1 MGPNDPV
8 GGECL
13 SKGRSWHRKP
23 PSILL
28 LLCSIGSI
36 GVISGASSAS
46 AQSPQSPIANRSQD
60 ILAQASSSSQ
70 SSAPTEPQ
78 LNAQAFPEPVLDIGI
93 VQRFGEEKTDRLVLN
108 AVSGDRFTL
117 AFETGGQPQEITT
130 SQVVLEV
137 VSSPLPEPMLS
148 EKVVLSSHRSFES
161 AEDSAKYWQEKGIEV
176 EIAQP
181 WKWQV
186 WGKRSVYRSPLLRR
200 LLLKNVQAHG
210 ATTAFID
217 SKVVNEK
224 PQAAF
229 IVDGFRYHRDRVTID
244 AGRDQARID
253 VKARETA
260 NRVYGGDFRLQPNA
274 YGTYTLVN
282 EVPIETYLRGV
293 VPHEIGAGA
302 PRTTIEAQAILART
316 YSLRNL
322 RRFAI
327 DDYELCADTQC
338 QVYWGISGAADVT
351 DRAIAATRGQV
362 LTYNNEL
369 VDALYSSTTGG
380 VTASFS
386 DVWNGPDRP
395 YLQPVVDSVYG
406 LWDLD
411 THNLSTEDGIRTF
424 LNIKEGFNELGWEAF
439 RWRRDGTLLSLA
451 NDVRAYLKVIQHP
464 LVNFSTVEKLEV
476 TERSP
481 SGRVQKLVVTTDLGE
496 VELGKDEV
504 IRALYPP
511 RSTLFYLE
519 PMYEEIA
526 QAPAASTD
534 VAIAPKVDG
543 SDSSG
548 DSEIE
553 VSLDLPDAAPEKQV
567 PSPSEPTRV
576 LKGYGFIG
584 GGFGH
589 GVGMSQTGA
598 YKLGKLGWSSDRIL
612 SFYYPGTTLQPLNA
626 NITFWADP
634 EKSFAASSVRESE
647 EVQLTNSPSD
657 AAANSASAN
666 SSAPASSP
674 EQLSTEAAFESE

>member
-1 MGPNDPV
+1 MSAQGIALDQVIN
-8 GGECL
+8 
-13 SKGRSWHRKP
+13 KGKRLYCA
-23 PSILL
+23 IV
-28 LLCSIGSI
+28 LCSASI
-36 GVISGASSAS
+36 ASGCILPAV
-46 AQSPQSPIANRSQD
+46 AQS
-60 ILAQASSSSQ
+60 QADLNPLPTEETLIQSSSS
-70 SSAPTEPQ
+70 PQ
-78 LNAQAFPEPVLDIGI
+78 HLAQAFPEPILDIGI
-93 VQRFGEEKTDRLVLN
+93 VQRFGEAQADRLVLD
-108 AVSGDRFTL
+108 AVGGDRFTVT
-117 AFETGGQPQEITT
+117 FETGGQPQELTT
-130 SQVVLEV
+130 TQVILEV
-137 VSSPLPEPMLS
+137 VKSPLPEPMLS

-161 AEDSAKYWQEKGIEV
+161 AEDSAQYWQERGIEV
-176 EIAQP
+176 ELAQP
-181 WKWQV
+181 QQWQV
-186 WGKRSVYRSPLLRR
+186 WGKRSVYRTPLLRR
-200 LLLKNVQAHG
+200 LLLQNVQANG
-210 ATTAFID
+210 ATTAFLD
-217 SKVVNEK
+217 SKVVTEK
-224 PQAAF
+224 SQAAF

-260 NRVYGGDFRLQPNA
+260 KRLYGGDFRLQPNS

-293 VPHEIGAGA
+293 VPYEIGLGA

-362 LTYNNEL
+362 LTYNDEL

-406 LWDLD
+406 LWNLN
-411 THNLSTEDGIRTF
+411 THNLSTEDSIRAF
-424 LNIKEGFNELGWEAF
+424 LNIKDGFNEVGWEAF
-439 RWRRDGTLLSLA
+439 RWQRDGTLLTLA
-451 NDVRAYLKVIQHP
+451 NDLRAYLKVIQHP
-464 LVNFSTVEKLEV
+464 LVNFSTVEKLDI

-481 SGRVQKLVVTTDLGE
+481 SGRVQKLVVTTNLGD

-511 RSTLFYLE
+511 RSTLFYIE
-519 PMYEEIA
+519 PIYEEVA
-526 QAPAASTD
+526 QAPESSVSANAVALVQAGGTD
-534 VAIAPKVDG
+534 PLTHNEA
-543 SDSSG
+543 
-548 DSEIE
+548 E
-553 VSLDLPDAAPEKQV
+553 VSSALPTSSSESGPNKQAALP
-567 PSPSEPTRV
+567 PEPTKV
-576 LKGYGFIG
+576 LKGYAFIG

-598 YKLGKLGWSSDRIL
+598 YKLGKLGWPSDRIL
-612 SFYYPGTTLQPLNA
+612 SFYYPGTSLQPLNP

-634 EKSFAASSVRESE
+634 EKSFAVNTAEATQGQNNARTGLQTPSTVS
-647 EVQLTNSPSD
+647 NSPSLQPLTP
-657 AAANSASAN
+657 AESP
-666 SSAPASSP
+666 SAPLP
-674 EQLSTEAAFESE
+674 ESE

>member
-1 MGPNDPV
+1 MVQQSIDPNPGVLDSRVCHQASGKEIVPINKVKSIMGP
-8 GGECL
+8 
-13 SKGRSWHRKP
+13 SWHRP
-23 PSILL
+23 WQSIVMV
-28 LLCSIGSI
+28 LCSVGSI
-36 GVISGASSAS
+36 GAMSGVTPALAQTVESPFNGDSSLDS
-46 AQSPQSPIANRSQD
+46 LAQTRISPQS
-60 ILAQASSSSQ
+60 
-70 SSAPTEPQ
+70 E
-78 LNAQAFPEPVLDIGI
+78 AQAFPEPILDIGI
-93 VQRFGEEKTDRLVLN
+93 VQRFGEKDTDRLVLD
-108 AVSGDRFTL
+108 AVGGDRFTVTF
-117 AFETGGQPQEITT
+117 ATGGQSQEITT
-130 SQVVLEV
+130 NQVVLEV
-137 VSSPLPEPMLS
+137 VASPLPEPMLS

-161 AEDSAKYWQEKGIEV
+161 AEDSANYWQEKGIEV

-181 WKWQV
+181 QQWQV

-200 LLLKNVQAHG
+200 LLLQNLQANG
-210 ATTAFID
+210 AITAFID
-217 SKVVNEK
+217 SKVVTEK

-244 AGRDQARID
+244 AGRNQARIN
-253 VKARETA
+253 VKAREEA
-260 NRVYGGDFRLQPNA
+260 KRLYGGDFRLQPNA

-293 VPHEIGAGA
+293 VPYEIGLGA
-302 PRTTIEAQAILART
+302 PPTTIEAQAILART

-338 QVYWGISGAADVT
+338 QVYWGVSGAADVT
-351 DRAIAATRGQV
+351 DRAIVATRGQV

-395 YLQPVVDSVYG
+395 YLKPVVDSVYG
-406 LWDLD
+406 LWDLN
-411 THNLSTEDGIRTF
+411 THDLSTEASIRTF
-424 LNIKEGFNELGWEAF
+424 LNLNDGFNEVGWEAF
-439 RWRRDGTLLSLA
+439 RWQRDGTLLSLA
-451 NDVRAYLKVIQHP
+451 NDLRAYLKVIQHP
-464 LVNFSTVEKLEV
+464 LVNFSTVEKLDV

-481 SGRVQKLVVTTDLGE
+481 SGRVQTLVVTTDLGD

-519 PMYEEIA
+519 PIYEEVA
-526 QAPAASTD
+526 QKTEPSD
-534 VAIAPKVDG
+534 AIALGPNVG
-543 SDSSG
+543 GTDSLAQG
-548 DSEIE
+548 EA
-553 VSLDLPDAAPEKQV
+553 VSLDLPEPDLDKQIPRSPE
-567 PSPSEPTRV
+567 EPTKI
-576 LKGYGFIG
+576 LKGYAFIG

-612 SFYYPGTTLQPLNA
+612 SFYYPGTSLQPLNA

-634 EKSFAASSVRESE
+634 EQSFTLNPLEQE
-647 EVQLTNSPSD
+647 GVQPTGLP
-657 AAANSASAN
+657 
-666 SSAPASSP
+666 
-674 EQLSTEAAFESE
+674 